1 MTPRPDIKLSRR
13 LQLPIAMARSMLSA
27 TLMIVVYY
35 AVPFD
40 HPLDFRVLV
49 WLGVGLAALAVGL
62 AYQVRSIV
70 VADAPRVR
78 AMETLAIGLPFLLL
92 LYASVYTI
100 LAVNEPASFT
110 QVLDRTDALY
120 FTMTV
125 FTTVGFGDIAPATH
139 LARVMTMTQMVIGL
153 VAVGLV
159 ARLLFGAVQIAVNRR
174 VGEESTA
181 HSDAEAHDR

>member
-1 MTPRPDIKLSRR
+1 
-13 LQLPIAMARSMLSA
+13 
-27 TLMIVVYY
+27 
-35 AVPFD
+35 
-40 HPLDFRVLV
+40 
-49 WLGVGLAALAVGL
+49 
-62 AYQVRSIV
+62 
-70 VADAPRVR
+70 
-78 AMETLAIGLPFLLL
+78 METLAIGLPSLLL

-159 ARLLFGAVQIAVNRR
+159 ARLLFGAVQMAVNRR